1 MGLKDYKIV
10 WFTEQGLNGKI
21 PLDNPNMRNDV
32 STMYTLGVEHYPIFG
47 IPQALQH
54 FGEGYF
60 DFGIVTLPKTNTEH
74 LLKFNLIG
82 DLKKLCKKTISMQ
95 EGPHWLFQD
104 YTMEQ
109 QIWWFNTLTEFDMLF
124 AHNLKDVSYYK
135 GLVNKPVHKMPT
147 LMLTEKLN
155 IKSRVDYDAIFKAT
169 NTDSI
174 IGGNMVR
181 WYGGFDSY
189 MVAQEFGVPISAPSM
204 GRKIDREDELD
215 INHFPYMT
223 WIEWINNLSKFKY
236 GVHLMPTHAA
246 GTFTLNCAF
255 HGIPCIGYTG
265 LDTQEEL
272 HPHLT
277 VYDGD
282 LEQAKKYA
290 RELKEDDEFYEECS
304 KTSREYYI
312 NSLYNE
318 KNFVPYITRI
328 LEGLHENN

>member
-1 MGLKDYKIV
+1 MGLRDYKIA
-10 WFTEQGLNGKI
+10 WFTEGGWQGKVG
-21 PLDNPNMRNDV
+21 LDNPNMRNDV
-32 STMYTLGVEHYPIFG
+32 STMYTLGAEHYPIFN
-47 IPQALQH
+47 IPQVLQH

-60 DFGIVTLPKTNTEH
+60 DFGIITLPKTNTEH
-74 LLKFNLIG
+74 LLKFDLVG

-109 QIWWFNTLTEFDMLF
+109 QIWWYNALTEFDMLF

-147 LMLTEKLN
+147 LMLTERLG
-155 IKSRVDYDAIFKAT
+155 IQPRSEWSDAV
-169 NTDSI
+169 I

-189 MVAQEFGVPISAPSM
+189 IVAQEFDMPIVAPSM
-204 GRKIDREDELD
+204 GRKIDREDEMD
-215 INHFPYMT
+215 IQHLPYMT
-223 WIEWINNLSKFKY
+223 WVEWMNNLSQY
-236 GVHLMPTHAA
+236 HVGVHMMPTHAA
-246 GTFTLNCAF
+246 GTFALNCAF
-255 HGIPCIGYTG
+255 HGIPCIGYVG

-282 LEQAKKYA
+282 MEQAKKYA
-290 RELKEDDEFYEECS
+290 RELKEDKEFYEECS

-328 LEGLHENN
+328 FEELYENN

>member
-1 MGLKDYKIV
+1 MGLKDYKIA
-10 WFTEQGLNGKI
+10 WFTEGGWQGKVS
-21 PLDNPNMRNDV
+21 LDNPNMRNDV
-32 STMYTLGVEHYPIFG
+32 STMYTLGAEHFPIFQ
-47 IPQALQH
+47 IPQVLQH
-54 FGEGYF
+54 FGENHF
-60 DFGIVTLPKTNTEH
+60 DFGIVTLPKTNTEQ
-74 LLKFNLIG
+74 LMKFDMMG

-109 QIWWFNTLTEFDMLF
+109 QIWWYNALTEFDMLF

-147 LMLTEKLN
+147 LMLTERLG
-155 IKSRVDYDAIFKAT
+155 IQPRSEWSDAV
-169 NTDSI
+169 I

-189 MVAQEFGVPISAPSM
+189 IVAQEFDMPIVAPSM
-204 GRKIDREDELD
+204 GRKIDREDEMD
-215 INHFPYMT
+215 IQHLPYMT
-223 WIEWINNLSKFKY
+223 WVEWMNNLSQY
-236 GVHLMPTHAA
+236 HVGVHMMPTHAA
-246 GTFTLNCAF
+246 GTFALNCAF
-255 HGIPCIGYTG
+255 HGIPCIGYVG

-282 LEQAKKYA
+282 MEQAKKYA
-290 RELKEDDEFYEECS
+290 RELRDDEEFYKECS
-304 KTSREYYI
+304 ETSKDYYQR
-312 NSLYNE
+312 SLYNE

-328 LEGLHENN
+328 LEGL

>member
-1 MGLKDYKIV
+1 MGLRDYKIA
-10 WFTEQGLNGKI
+10 WFTEGGWQGKVG
-21 PLDNPNMRNDV
+21 LDNPNMRNDV
-32 STMYTLGVEHYPIFG
+32 STMYTLGAEHYPIFN
-47 IPQALQH
+47 IPQVLQH

-60 DFGIVTLPKTNTEH
+60 DFGIITLPKTNTEH
-74 LLKFNLIG
+74 LLKFDLVG

-109 QIWWFNTLTEFDMLF
+109 QIWWFNSLTEFDMLF

-147 LMLTEKLN
+147 LMLTERLG
-155 IKSRVDYDAIFKAT
+155 IQPRSEWSDAV
-169 NTDSI
+169 I

-189 MVAQEFGVPISAPSM
+189 MVAQEFGMPIVAPSM
-204 GRKIDREDELD
+204 GRKIDREDEMD
-215 INHFPYMT
+215 IQHLPYMS
-223 WIEWINNLSKFKY
+223 WVEWMNNLSQY
-236 GVHLMPTHAA
+236 HVGVHMMPTHAA
-246 GTFTLNCAF
+246 GTFALNCAF
-255 HGIPCIGYTG
+255 HGIPCIGYVD

-277 VYDGD
+277 VADGD
-282 LEQAKKYA
+282 MEQAKQYA
-290 RELKEDDEFYEECS
+290 RELRDDEEFYKECS
-304 KTSREYYI
+304 ETSKDYYQR
-312 NSLYNE
+312 SLYNE

-328 LEGLHENN
+328 LEGL

>member
-1 MGLKDYKIV
+1 MGLRDYKIA
-10 WFTEQGLNGKI
+10 WFTEGGWQGKVG
-21 PLDNPNMRNDV
+21 LDNPNMRNDV
-32 STMYTLGVEHYPIFG
+32 STMYTLGAEHYSIFN
-47 IPQALQH
+47 IPQVLQH

-60 DFGIVTLPKTNTEH
+60 DFGIITLPKTNTEH
-74 LLKFNLIG
+74 LLKFDLVG

-109 QIWWFNTLTEFDMLF
+109 QIWWYNALTEFDMLF

-147 LMLTEKLN
+147 LMLTERLG
-155 IKSRVDYDAIFKAT
+155 IQPRSEWSDAV
-169 NTDSI
+169 I

-189 MVAQEFGVPISAPSM
+189 IVAQEFDMPIVAPSM
-204 GRKIDREDELD
+204 GRKIDREDEMD
-215 INHFPYMT
+215 IQHLPYMT
-223 WIEWINNLSKFKY
+223 WVDWMNNLSQY
-236 GVHLMPTHAA
+236 HVGVHLMPTHAA
-246 GTFTLNCAF
+246 GTFALNCAF
-255 HGIPCIGYTG
+255 HGIPCIGYVG

-282 LEQAKKYA
+282 MEQAKKYA
-290 RELKEDDEFYEECS
+290 RELKEDEEFYKECS
-304 KTSREYYI
+304 ETSKDYYQR
-312 NSLYNE
+312 SLYNE

-328 LEGLHENN
+328 LEEL

>member
-1 MGLKDYKIV
+1 MGLKDYKIA
-10 WFTEQGLNGKI
+10 WFTEGGWQGKVS
-21 PLDNPNMRNDV
+21 LDNPNMRNDV
-32 STMYTLGVEHYPIFG
+32 STMYTLGAEHYPIFN
-47 IPQALQH
+47 IPQVLQH

-60 DFGIVTLPKTNTEH
+60 DFGIITLPKTNTEH
-74 LLKFNLIG
+74 LLKFDLVG

-109 QIWWFNTLTEFDMLF
+109 QIWWYNALTEFDMLF

-147 LMLTEKLN
+147 LMLTERLG
-155 IKSRVDYDAIFKAT
+155 IQPRSEWSDAV
-169 NTDSI
+169 I

-189 MVAQEFGVPISAPSM
+189 IVAQEFDMPIVAPSM
-204 GRKIDREDELD
+204 GRKIDREDEMD
-215 INHFPYMT
+215 IQHLPYMS
-223 WIEWINNLSKFKY
+223 WVEWMNNLSQY
-236 GVHLMPTHAA
+236 HVGVHLMPTHAA
-246 GTFTLNCAF
+246 GTFALNCAF
-255 HGIPCIGYTG
+255 HGIPCIGYVG

-282 LEQAKKYA
+282 MEQAKKYA
-290 RELKEDDEFYEECS
+290 RELKEDKEFYEECS

-328 LEGLHENN
+328 FEGLHENN